1 MGLTVKGG
9 IKIIEGKAYVPPLSF
24 QEIEFLLEIVANA
37 GHKLVEVQKV
47 LYVTRKLQEEYK
59 LMKEHLEDLGG

>member
-9 IKIIEGKAYVPPLSF
+9 IKVLEGKAYVHPLSF

-37 GHKLVEVQKV
+37 GHKISEVQNV
-47 LYVTRKLQEEYK
+47 LHVTRKLQEEYK
-59 LMKEHLEDLGG
+59 LMKNHIDGEE